1 MLQSKAEEVSLGLY
15 GKSIFLVGKFWILEK
30 QNHFQILLYAL
41 LESVQY

>member
-1 MLQSKAEEVSLGLY
+1 MLQSKAEEVSLGLD

-30 QNHFQILLYAL
+30 QNDFQILLYAL